1 MIIRNENG
9 RLLVKRLNSYFP
21 SQKSAKYVDS
31 IKSKQIK
38 GGVMKLYCVIQE
50 LERKTP
56 SKGKPKSLVV
66 HTHKINHREFY
77 SYSYSEER
85 FDRPMNKAYKIT
97 LHESFR
103 ENNKV
108 KKRQYSLCTIGYYDL
123 IEFGY
128 YEFVVDKIKDLSEKL
143 NMTEEEI
150 YGLIYT
156 KLDSLQE
163 KVVSEYEASEESKA
177 YKQQLEIVKK
187 YKKAKREFESKY
199 GSETFD
205 YCYDVYLNLRNKEN
219 LDRLKKLYE
228 NKKRSYQGENHSN
241 YKYNYNKSS
250 YQEES
255 NSNYKQNYNK
265 RSYQEKNHS
274 NYKNSSNSK
283 SCHSENIGNY
293 NDNDKKIL
301 KKIYKTLAKN
311 FHPDKNNNSDESI
324 RAMQIINELKNTWQI

>member
-21 SQKSAKYVDS
+21 SHKSAKYVDS

-143 NMTEEEI
+143 NVPEKEI

-156 KLDSLQE
+156 KLNSLQE
-163 KVVSEYEASEESKA
+163 KVVLEYEASEEYRA

-187 YKKAKREFESKY
+187 YKEAKREFENKY
-199 GSETFD
+199 GAETFD

-219 LDRLKKLYE
+219 LDMIKKLYE

-255 NSNYKQNYNK
+255 NSNYRQNYKK